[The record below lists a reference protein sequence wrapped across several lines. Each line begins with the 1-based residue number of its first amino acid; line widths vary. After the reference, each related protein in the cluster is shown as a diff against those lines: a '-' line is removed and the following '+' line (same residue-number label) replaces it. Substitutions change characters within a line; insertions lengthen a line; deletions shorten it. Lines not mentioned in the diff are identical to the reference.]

1 MPDAE
6 CQGQGPLGCDAD
18 TEVGDTPLTLSRVD
32 RGPGSRVNR
41 EHRAAPSPLPRR
53 PLQRL
58 RQLPGEF
65 GNAPLAWSFRG
76 GLRLSLA
83 LVVLAGVLGP
93 EPARGQAVD
102 KTAAAR
108 ERMVRLFLED
118 EGVKNPRVLEAMR
131 TVPRHLFVP
140 QPQRGA
146 AYNDQALPIGH
157 KQTISPPFIVGYMT
171 EMLDPQPEDRVLE
184 IGTGSGYQAAVL
196 AQVVKEV
203 YTIEIVEPLGRTAA
217 RVLGDLKYSNVFSK
231 VGDGY
236 QGWPDKAPF
245 DKIIVTCSP
254 EDVPQALIDQLK
266 DGGKMIVPIGERY
279 DQAFFLLEKQ
289 GSELVRRKLL
299 PVLFVPMTG
308 DSEKNRKVLPNPAKP
323 ELRNG
328 GFELENEGI
337 AESWYYQ
344 RNLARKTDDAP
355 EGSAFVEFE
364 STEPGRAAQLL
375 QGMGV
380 DGSKVAGLQFS
391 LRVRAREVKPG
402 VHPDE
407 RAVLRVHFYDAER
420 RELPAEGLGPWEGTF
435 DWKRVSR
442 LVTVPPR
449 AREAIVRIGLCG
461 ATGSLGVDDVQMKVV
476 PR

>member
-1 MPDAE
+1 EPEEAGIHLSAE
-6 CQGQGPLGCDAD
+6 RVVRHSSHLWS
-18 TEVGDTPLTLSRVD
+18 TLAHRSRS
-32 RGPGSRVNR
+32 GW
-41 EHRAAPSPLPRR
+41 APW
-53 PLQRL
+53 
-58 RQLPGEF
+58 G
-65 GNAPLAWSFRG
+65 GTGTRG
-76 GLRLSLA
+76 GTGARLGRGVTLA
-83 LVVLAGVLGP
+83 IGIAMAALAGVLDLDS
-93 EPARGQAVD
+93 ARGQAPD
-102 KTAAAR
+102 KTVAAR
-108 ERMVRLFLED
+108 ERMVQLFLED
-118 EGVKNPRVLEAMR
+118 EGVKHPRVLEAMR

-171 EMLDPQPEDRVLE
+171 EMLDPQPDDRVLE

-217 RVLGDLKYSNVFSK
+217 RVLGDLKYTNVFSK

-254 EDVPQALIDQLK
+254 EDVPQALIEQLK
-266 DGGKMIVPIGERY
+266 DGGKMIIPIGERY

-289 GSELVRRKLL
+289 GGELVRRKLL

-328 GFELENEGI
+328 GFELENDGV

-364 STEPGRAAQLL
+364 STEPGRSAQLL

-402 VHPDE
+402 QHPDE
-407 RAVLRVHFYDAER
+407 RAVLRVHFYDADR

-461 ATGSLGVDDVQMKVV
+461 ATGTLAVDDVQMKVV